1 MTGFGKATGNS
12 ASNLITV
19 EIRSLNS
26 KYLELSVRLPSA
38 YKTKE
43 LETRA
48 SVSKQA
54 VRGKVDL
61 NVTFEPIPG
70 AKQSLI
76 SHDVVKAYLK
86 DLKRLEK
93 ETGLAPE
100 DPMDTILRFTNV
112 LAADKSESDDKEWK
126 KVELLIRKALK
137 EFNEFRAKEGSNMQK
152 DMESRIRQI
161 EQLLKKVEK
170 IDPGRIKNVR
180 ARLRKNFD
188 ESEESVNV
196 DNNRFEQEL
205 IYYLEKMD
213 INEEKVRLRSH
224 LNYLKETL
232 RKKDANGKKIGF
244 ILQEI
249 GREINTIGS
258 KASDANM
265 QRHVVEMK
273 DELEKMKEQSAN
285 II

>member
-152 DMESRIRQI
+152 DMESRIRKI

>member
-26 KYLELSVRLPSA
+26 KFLELSVRLPSA

-76 SHDVVKAYLK
+76 SHDVVKSYLK

-112 LAADKSESDDKEWK
+112 LAADKSESDEREWK
-126 KVELLIRKALK
+126 KVESLIRKALK

-180 ARLRKNFD
+180 GRLRKNCD

>member
-1 MTGFGKATGNS
+1 MTGFGKATGSS
-12 ASNLITV
+12 ASNMITV

-43 LETRA
+43 LETR
-48 SVSKQA
+48 SGISKHA

-70 AKQSLI
+70 AKQNLI
-76 SHDVVKAYLK
+76 SHDVVKAYIK

-93 ETGLAPE
+93 ETGLAPA

-112 LAADKSESDDKEWK
+112 LAADKSESDEKEWS
-126 KVELLIRKALK
+126 KVEVLIKKALK
-137 EFNEFRAKEGSNMQK
+137 EFNEFREKEGRNMLK
-152 DMESRIRQI
+152 DMESRIRQL

-180 ARLRKNFD
+180 SRLRRNFD
-188 ESEESVNV
+188 ESEESVSV

-213 INEEKVRLRSH
+213 INEEKVRLKSH
-224 LNYLKETL
+224 LNYLKETIK
-232 RKKDANGKKIGF
+232 KKDANGKKIGF
-244 ILQEI
+244 ILQEV

-258 KASDANM
+258 KASDAGM

-273 DELEKMKEQSAN
+273 DELEKMKEQTAN